1 MHLLLLTL
9 LTLCAFAANSLLNR
23 AALAG
28 GVADPLAFAAIR
40 VGAGAVMLL
49 VLLRLRGKS
58 LIPAKPVPVLALT
71 AYMLGF
77 SLAYLELEAGTGAL
91 ILFGGVQ
98 ITMFAGAVLAKEAIP
113 VRRSLGAA
121 LAFAGLVWLMLPAAG
136 AVPSLR
142 AAALMLIAAIGWG
155 IYSLA
160 GRRAADP
167 LAATATNFVWS
178 LPLVGLPLLWPGATM
193 PGTEGWLLALAS
205 GAITSGLG
213 YALWYA
219 LVPQLGAG
227 RAAVAQMAVPVI
239 ALLGGVA
246 LLGEIPG
253 LPALG
258 ASAVVLAGVALATLP
273 RR

>member
-1 MHLLLLTL
+1 MRLFWLTL

-23 AALAG
+23 AALAAG
-28 GVADPLAFAAIR
+28 GADPLAFAAIR
-40 VGAGAVMLL
+40 VAAGAATLL
-49 VLLRLRGKS
+49 TLVQVRGKR
-58 LIPAKPVPVLALT
+58 LPALRPVPVLALA

-77 SLAYLELEAGTGAL
+77 SLSYLELAAGTGAL

-98 ITMFAGAVLAKEAIP
+98 ITMFAGALLSGEKVP
-113 VRRSLGAA
+113 PRRSLGAA
-121 LAFAGLVWLMLPAAG
+121 LAFAGLVWLMLPSAG
-136 AVPSLR
+136 AVPSFR
-142 AAALMLIAAIGWG
+142 AAALMLVAALGWG

-160 GRRAADP
+160 GRRVADP
-167 LAATATNFVWS
+167 LASTAANFLWC
-178 LPLVGLPLLWPGATM
+178 LPLAALPLIWPGATL
-193 PGTEGWLLALAS
+193 PNAQGWLLALVS
-205 GAITSGLG
+205 GAVTSGLG

-246 LLGEIPG
+246 FLGEVPG
-253 LPALG
+253 LPALA
-258 ASAVVLAGVALATLP
+258 ASAIVMAGVALATLP